1 MYKGQSF
8 SKPLPREVFVVQN
21 LIGERALLNRQNDAI
36 ALLERG
42 SGRKDS
48 IASPYIMATL
58 FDISQADM
66 PARLAKITPR
76 RRRCATH
83 A

>member
-48 IASPYIMATL
+48 IA
-58 FDISQADM
+58 
-66 PARLAKITPR
+66 
-76 RRRCATH
+76 
-83 A
+83 